1 MKTINVKVEN
11 PYKVLVGPGLL
22 EQSGNL
28 IKENDNRIQKLMIV
42 SDSNVAPMYMSKL
55 RGSLEASG
63 FEGYSVCRSGFVF
76 RTVILLVRL

>member
-11 PYKVLVGPGLL
+11 PYKVLVDPGLL
-22 EQSGNL
+22 AQSGNL

-55 RGSLEASG
+55 RG
-63 FEGYSVCRSGFVF
+63 
-76 RTVILLVRL
+76 